1 MCDSLG
7 PMTTQAANPYG
18 VTLFSV
24 NSPSG
29 SELNLQTQEEAEWY
43 ESRRDRYLSDNM
55 FTNVSDLQ
63 DLDRLLML
71 EVMLYRW
78 GLWMGQGFDYLYSR
92 IDENQLKNN
101 LKDYSTEVRLI
112 KASLG
117 IDKVNR
123 DKDKSESLSDYVDK
137 LLERAKIFG
146 YHRNQQYEMA
156 VTKFYQLRSMV
167 MTYERCDTEERELL
181 DLSMESILDWVTAE
195 LIKPFD
201 ELQTPFRKA
210 PAIWIRE
217 Q

>member
-1 MCDSLG
+1 
-7 PMTTQAANPYG
+7 MTQQAANPYG
-18 VTLFSV
+18 VTLFTV
-24 NSPSG
+24 QSPSG
-29 SELNLQTQEEAEWY
+29 SELNLQTQEEADWY
-43 ESRRDRYLSDNM
+43 ESRRDRYQTDNR

-117 IDKVNR
+117 IDKSTR
-123 DKDKSESLSDYVDK
+123 DKDKGESLSDYVDK

-146 YHRNQQYEMA
+146 YHRNAQYELS

-181 DLSMESILDWVTAE
+181 DLSHASIFEWIKNEV
-195 LIKPFD
+195 IKPFD
-201 ELQTPFRKA
+201 DLQASFRKQQA
-210 PAIWIRE
+210 MWVRDM
-217 Q
+217 

>member
-1 MCDSLG
+1 
-7 PMTTQAANPYG
+7 MTTQAANPYG

-181 DLSMESILDWVTAE
+181 DLSMESILEWVKAE
-195 LIKPFD
+195 VIKPFD
-201 ELQTPFRKA
+201 ELQASFRKDQ
-210 PAIWIRE
+210 AIWIRE

>member
-1 MCDSLG
+1 
-7 PMTTQAANPYG
+7 MTTQAANPYG

-43 ESRRDRYLSDNM
+43 ESRRDRYLTDNM
-55 FTNVSDLQ
+55 FTQVSDLQ

-117 IDKVNR
+117 IDKITR
-123 DKDKSESLSDYVDK
+123 DKDKGESLSDYVDK

-146 YHRNQQYEMA
+146 YHRNQQYETA

-167 MTYERCDTEERELL
+167 LTYERCDAEERELL
-181 DLSMESILDWVTAE
+181 DLSMESIFEWIKDEV
-195 LIKPFD
+195 IKPFD
-201 ELQTPFRKA
+201 ELQASFRKEQA
-210 PAIWIRE
+210 MWIRSM
-217 Q
+217 

>member
-1 MCDSLG
+1 M
-7 PMTTQAANPYG
+7 TQAPANPYG

-43 ESRRDRYLSDNM
+43 ESRRDRYLTDNM

-92 IDENQLKNN
+92 VDENQLKNN

-123 DKDKSESLSDYVDK
+123 DKDKGESLSDYVDK

-146 YHRNQQYEMA
+146 YHRNAQYEMA
-156 VTKFYQLRSMV
+156 VTKFQQLRSMV
-167 MTYERCDTEERELL
+167 LTYERCDAEERELL
-181 DLSMESILDWVTAE
+181 DLSQDSIFEW
-195 LIKPFD
+195 IKQEVIEPFD
-201 ELQTPFRKA
+201 QLQASFRKSQS
-210 PAIWIRE
+210 IWIRE
-217 Q
+217 M